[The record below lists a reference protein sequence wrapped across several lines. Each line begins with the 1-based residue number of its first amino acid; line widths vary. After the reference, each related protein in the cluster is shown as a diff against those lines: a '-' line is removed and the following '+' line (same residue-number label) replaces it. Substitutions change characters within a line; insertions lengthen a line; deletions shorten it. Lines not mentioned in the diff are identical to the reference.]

1 MDYLQDQKPPYAGGG
16 WGGCP
21 PIRWCETGAVLGSE
35 VVVVSDEPHGMSE
48 VHFRTS
54 SRNGL
59 LSTAH
64 KVLGGIPEHYKEE
77 V

>member
-1 MDYLQDQKPPYAGGG
+1 MLK
-16 WGGCP
+16 
-21 PIRWCETGAVLGSE
+21 
-35 VVVVSDEPHGMSE
+35 

-59 LSTAH
+59 ISTAF
-64 KVLGGIPEHYKEE
+64 KELGGIPEHYKEE